1 MDFVVID
8 TEGKPELSE
17 LAIKPIIPMSKIENL
32 GVSVEEYLEGLAAG
46 IDVLELKRLEA
57 RGIPTNLALE
67 VMAIIPKVINGTATP
82 EEVVRG
88 LMIMSPSLREQIE

>member
-1 MDFVVID
+1 M
-8 TEGKPELSE
+8 SE
-17 LAIKPIIPMSKIENL
+17 IENL

-57 RGIPTNLALE
+57 SGIPTNLALE
-67 VMAIIPKVINGTATP
+67 LMAIMPKVIDGTATP

-88 LMIMSPSLREQIE
+88 LMIMSPSLRQQIE

>member
-1 MDFVVID
+1 M
-8 TEGKPELSE
+8 SE
-17 LAIKPIIPMSKIENL
+17 IENL
-32 GVSVEEYLEGLAAG
+32 GVTVEEYLDGLAAG

-67 VMAIIPKVINGTATP
+67 VIAIMPKVIDGTATP

-88 LMIMSPSLREQIE
+88 LMILTPSLRQQIE